1 MSDRYPTPSR
11 TALPLGPVL
20 NLGLEPTLGTLPNLG
35 LLYGLGQYGLL
46 FAWNVAAGVAGG
58 TYSRTGDATYNAI
71 QPPFLLWDY
80 TDGVSGGTFARTGE
94 ATYNAES

>member
-1 MSDRYPTPSR
+1 MHPQNI
-11 TALPLGPVL
+11 TAR
-20 NLGLEPTLGTLPNLG
+20 GLVMNYGLLPNRG

-46 FAWNVAAGVAGG
+46 FAWNVTAGVSAG